1 MRRRDHDDRT
11 VADVLRG
18 FQLLEARHSLDRS
31 RCLSSALLVK
41 SCAYNPAVNA
51 LQERCGNHRL
61 RNHDVALSQQ
71 LQNGNVVG
79 GVRWTDADS
88 EWLEHGMTR
97 TSKSRMNKAG
107 RTLNS
112 TLTTRRRSQR
122 ASVDQRVEF
131 HENDKKNSMEAL
143 AP

>member
-1 MRRRDHDDRT
+1 MRRREHDDRT

-41 SCAYNPAVNA
+41 NCAYNPAVNA
-51 LQERCGNHRL
+51 LQEKCGNHRL

-88 EWLEHGMTR
+88 EWLEDGTVYDDSDEQEQDEQGWAD
-97 TSKSRMNKAG
+97 TQ
-107 RTLNS
+107 LYF
-112 TLTTRRRSQR
+112 
-122 ASVDQRVEF
+122 D
-131 HENDKKNSMEAL
+131 HEEEESARL
-143 AP
+143 GGPTC